1 MNESLI
7 FWSSFAFK
15 GTALG
20 RFSQC
25 FFFKFFC
32 RQTIV
37 ADIFT
42 QPSSPPPPSHD
53 KKASYGP
60 VDTFYDDRIEYK
72 HYIND
77 ILKNFPVNEDVLNEQ
92 QETSKC
98 ETSCIE
104 QIKSLENKIDILQTE
119 NKRLVEESN
128 NYMKI
133 IELLSVRNQNKTTEK
148 NNINKKS

>member
-1 MNESLI
+1 M
-7 FWSSFAFK
+7 
-15 GTALG
+15 
-20 RFSQC
+20 
-25 FFFKFFC
+25 
-32 RQTIV
+32 

-104 QIKSLENKIDILQTE
+104 QIK
-119 NKRLVEESN
+119 
-128 NYMKI
+128 
-133 IELLSVRNQNKTTEK
+133 
-148 NNINKKS
+148 

>member
-1 MNESLI
+1 M
-7 FWSSFAFK
+7 
-15 GTALG
+15 
-20 RFSQC
+20 
-25 FFFKFFC
+25 
-32 RQTIV
+32 

-72 HYIND
+72 NYIND